1 MLVNWEWCVYESN
14 SPDFDGL
21 NNAPSYSNHYAFAAL
36 KADGSITA
44 WGSSGYGGS
53 NAPAGTGYTKIYSN
67 HYAFAALKADGSITV
82 WGSSEY
88 GGTTDFG
95 ITQSA
100 TTLSVDEDSTNT
112 YTIVLDSQ
120 PIRNVTVSM
129 LSDSNGSNTSVVTV
143 TPSLTFTNGNWN
155 TPQTVTVTGVK
166 DNDKNN
172 EQAVIIHSV
181 DTPSRGYGNV
191 GMSNVRV
198 DVIDTTAEDNYED
211 N

>member
-1 MLVNWEWCVYESN
+1 MHLS
-14 SPDFDGL
+14 L
-21 NNAPSYSNHYAFAAL
+21 H

-44 WGSSGYGGS
+44 WG
-53 NAPAGTGYTKIYSN
+53 
-67 HYAFAALKADGSITV
+67 D
-82 WGSSEY
+82 SEF
-88 GGTTDFG
+88 GGTTSYSN
-95 ITQSA
+95 TQSA

-120 PIRNVTVSM
+120 PIGDVTVSM
-129 LSDSNGSNTSVVTV
+129 LSDSIGSSTSVATV
-143 TPSLTFTNGNWN
+143 TPSLTFTDSNWN

>member
-1 MLVNWEWCVYESN
+1 
-14 SPDFDGL
+14 
-21 NNAPSYSNHYAFAAL
+21 
-36 KADGSITA
+36 
-44 WGSSGYGGS
+44 
-53 NAPAGTGYTKIYSN
+53 
-67 HYAFAALKADGSITV
+67 
-82 WGSSEY
+82 
-88 GGTTDFG
+88 
-95 ITQSA
+95 
-100 TTLSVDEDSTNT
+100 
-112 YTIVLDSQ
+112 
-120 PIRNVTVSM
+120 
-129 LSDSNGSNTSVVTV
+129 
-143 TPSLTFTNGNWN
+143 LTFTNGNWN